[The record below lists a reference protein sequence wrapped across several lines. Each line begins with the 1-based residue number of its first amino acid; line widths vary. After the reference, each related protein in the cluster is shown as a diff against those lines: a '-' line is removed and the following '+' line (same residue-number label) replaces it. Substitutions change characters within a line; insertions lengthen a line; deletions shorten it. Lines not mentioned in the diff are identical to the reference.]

1 MALALA
7 VSAMLNI
14 MALAFALLSDS
25 ISTKFFLA
33 MVKGRMACS
42 AAYANIRISCGKKLQ
57 GIRYRKKE
65 LDVL

>member
-14 MALAFALLSDS
+14 MALAFAPLSDS

-33 MVKGRMACS
+33 MVKGRIACS
-42 AAYANIRISCGKKLQ
+42 LVYPNIRINQ
-57 GIRYRKKE
+57 
-65 LDVL
+65 

>member
-7 VSAMLNI
+7 ASAMLNI

-33 MVKGRMACS
+33 MVHIGTV
-42 AAYANIRISCGKKLQ
+42 YQCGLPNVNLTVY
-57 GIRYRKKE
+57 IY
-65 LDVL
+65 